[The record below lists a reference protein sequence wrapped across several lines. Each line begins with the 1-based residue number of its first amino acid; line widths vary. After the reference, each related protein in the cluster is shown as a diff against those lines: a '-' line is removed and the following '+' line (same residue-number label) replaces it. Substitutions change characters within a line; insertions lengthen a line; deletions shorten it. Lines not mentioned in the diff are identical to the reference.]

1 MVTLT
6 RLSRPS
12 VKFIDDYCHN
22 YRQLFDEVRNYEAFK
37 LLHLGLLSELPR
49 KSLPQIARAV
59 GLSNSQSLHHFLQNS
74 TYSTS
79 ALTATRLKLI
89 LELIGE
95 QEIILCIDES
105 GDVKK
110 GKATDYVSKQYIGNL
125 GKTARGI
132 VSVNAYAVV
141 GQITYP
147 LLFKIFKPKRCL
159 LPGDTY
165 KTKPQ
170 LAVEILQELTEMGF
184 QISLVLA
191 DSLYGESGDV
201 IGTLQQLGLHFIVAI
216 RSNHGVWLAPGQQVR
231 YNGWKP
237 YQQQLSH
244 RQSESRCIREII
256 FGKRQRL
263 RYYQITKGE
272 TPEPTGDNS
281 WYIMTNIEGKI
292 QLKVAQ
298 PYSWRNWIE
307 YGFKQVKN
315 ELGWA
320 DYRLTNYPSIERWWS
335 LVFSAYLLVSIHA
348 NNFSERESARDTTKK
363 ITLTSQLIAQF
374 QQHCGW
380 DNAQTWKSALN
391 NLRLIIQPYI
401 FACLLAPWLEVFQL
415 RYLSRELW
423 KLVHY
428 LNQLP
433 TLLNN
438 RVVTNLVA
446 A

>member
-1 MVTLT
+1 M
-6 RLSRPS
+6 
-12 VKFIDDYCHN
+12 
-22 YRQLFDEVRNYEAFK
+22 
-37 LLHLGLLSELPR
+37 
-49 KSLPQIARAV
+49 
-59 GLSNSQSLHHFLQNS
+59 
-74 TYSTS
+74 
-79 ALTATRLKLI
+79 
-89 LELIGE
+89 
-95 QEIILCIDES
+95 
-105 GDVKK
+105 
-110 GKATDYVSKQYIGNL
+110 
-125 GKTARGI
+125 
-132 VSVNAYAVV
+132 
-141 GQITYP
+141 
-147 LLFKIFKPKRCL
+147 
-159 LPGDTY
+159 
-165 KTKPQ
+165 
-170 LAVEILQELTEMGF
+170 
-184 QISLVLA
+184 LA

-216 RSNHGVWLAPGQQVR
+216 RSNHGVWLAPGQRVR

-244 RQSESRCIREII
+244 RQFESRCIREII

-263 RYYQITKGE
+263 RYYQITKGD

-281 WYIMTNIEGKI
+281 WYIMTNIEGNI

-298 PYSWRNWIE
+298 LYSLRNWIE

-363 ITLTSQLIAQF
+363 ITPTSQLIAQF
-374 QQHCGW
+374 QQHCWW
-380 DNAQTWKSALN
+380 DKAQTWKSALN

-428 LNQLP
+428 LNQFP
-433 TLLNN
+433 TLLND
-438 RVVTNLVA
+438 RVVTDLVA